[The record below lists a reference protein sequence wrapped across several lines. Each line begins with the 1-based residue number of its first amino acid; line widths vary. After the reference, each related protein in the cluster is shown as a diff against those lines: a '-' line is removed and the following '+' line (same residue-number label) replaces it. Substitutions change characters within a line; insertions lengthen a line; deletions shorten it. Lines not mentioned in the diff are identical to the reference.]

1 MVTMKNAL
9 TKNILREIT
18 RSKSRFLSILII
30 VAIGV
35 AFFAGVRATSPEMKF
50 TADKYLD
57 DNNTADLTIQSLSGF
72 KQSDIDE
79 VKKIVGVSEV
89 YGGYSFDAL
98 AINDD
103 SEKAI
108 KIHSLKIGEKS
119 ANNPVLVDGA
129 MPTNEGEAVTEKT
142 YLEKENL
149 KIGDYI
155 KIKTVNGTKDFKITG
170 IVNSPLYIN
179 TYQRGANSLG
189 NGSTS
194 GFFQIGEKSAKE
206 LALPKIP
213 EIPGIKIEDIY
224 TELSIIVGDAKS
236 KNTFLDEYKDLVN
249 EVKEKIKAVDK
260 NWYIKTRDSNEGI
273 RGFQDDSDRIK
284 AIGTAFPL
292 IFFLVATL
300 VCLTTMTRMVEE
312 HRIQIGTLKA
322 LGYSKF
328 SIVSQYFIYAFT
340 ASVIGSIIGVIL
352 GFKIFP
358 FLIFNAYRIMY
369 TIPPVAGNFH
379 IDLAITSALVAIF
392 CTTLAAVGASI
403 KELVAVPAI
412 LMRPKAPKA
421 GKRILLERIKFI
433 WKRMSFT
440 EKVTA
445 RNIFRYK
452 KRFFMTIIGVAGCTA
467 LLITGFGLKDSIVAV
482 TEKQFGEI
490 YTYDLKGYLRES
502 IQEDKEYSFMD
513 ELKDY
518 NEIEDSLLSFE
529 KNIKVKNN
537 NEENSSV
544 EGYILIPKDVD
555 KLGEFINLREENRK
569 IDIGDNGV
577 VITKKLSKLL
587 NIKEGDNIEISLDDK
602 TVNAKVNH
610 TTEHYVSHYVYMSP
624 KYYEKL
630 FDDKVN
636 YNAFSSKL
644 KNKDVDQED
653 KLSKEM
659 MKNPKIAT
667 INSTT
672 SISDKFKKT
681 MDSVDSVI
689 LVLIASAAALAY
701 VVMYNLT
708 NINISER
715 MRELATIKV
724 LGFYDKEVAGYV
736 YRENII
742 LSIIGTLAGL
752 ILGVFLH
759 KYVITTA
766 ETDMVMFS
774 REIKTMSF
782 IYSSILTIVFSSLV
796 NVVMYKKLKKINMV
810 ESLKSAE

>member
-9 TKNILREIT
+9 TKNTLREIT
-18 RSKSRFLSILII
+18 KSKSRFLSILII

-57 DNNTADLTIQSLSGF
+57 DNNTADLTIQSLNGF
-72 KQSDIDE
+72 KQSDIDK

-119 ANNPVLVDGA
+119 VNNPVLVDGA

-224 TELSIIVGDAKS
+224 TELSIIVDDAKS

-249 EVKEKIKAVDK
+249 EVKEKIEAVDK

-369 TIPPVAGNFH
+369 TIPPVVGNFH

-421 GKRILLERIKFI
+421 GKRILLERIRFI

-445 RNIFRYK
+445 RNILRYK
-452 KRFFMTIIGVAGCTA
+452 KRFFMTVIGVAGCTT

-502 IQEDKEYSFMD
+502 IHEDKEYLFMD

-518 NEIEDSLLSFE
+518 DEIEDSLLSFE
-529 KNIKVKNN
+529 KNIKVESNN
-537 NEENSSV
+537 KENSSV

-555 KLGEFINLREENRK
+555 KLNEFINLREENGK

-602 TVNAKVNH
+602 TVNATVNH
-610 TTEHYVSHYVYMSP
+610 ITEHYVSHYVYMSP

-644 KNKDVDQED
+644 KNKDTNQED

-667 INSTT
+667 INFTT
-672 SISDKFKKT
+672 SISDSFKKT

-689 LVLIASAAALAY
+689 LVLIASAGALAF

-742 LSIIGTLAGL
+742 LSIIGTLVGV

-774 REIKTMSF
+774 REIKIMSF
-782 IYSSILTIVFSSLV
+782 IYSAILTIVFSSLV
-796 NVVMYKKLKKINMV
+796 NIVMYKKLKKINMV

>member
-1 MVTMKNAL
+1 MVTMRNAL

-18 RSKSRFLSILII
+18 KSKSRFLSILII

-50 TADKYLD
+50 TVNKYLD
-57 DNNTADLTIQSLSGF
+57 DNNTADLTIQSLNGF
-72 KQSDIDE
+72 KQSDIDK
-79 VKKIVGVSEV
+79 VKKIVGVSEI
-89 YGGYSFDAL
+89 YEGYSFDAL

-108 KIHSLKIGEKS
+108 KVHSLKIGEKS
-119 ANNPVLVDGA
+119 VNNPVLVEGA
-129 MPTNEGEAVTEKT
+129 MPTNEGEAVTEKA
-142 YLEKENL
+142 YLEEENL

-155 KIKTVNGTKDFKITG
+155 KIKTVNGSKDFKITG

-224 TELSIIVGDAKS
+224 TELSIIVDGAKS

-249 EVKEKIKAVDK
+249 EVKEKIEAIDE
-260 NWYIKTRDSNEGI
+260 NWYIKTRDNNEGI

-284 AIGTAFPL
+284 AIGTTFPL

-312 HRIQIGTLKA
+312 HRTQIGTLKA

-358 FLIFNAYRIMY
+358 LLIFNAYRIMY

-403 KELVAVPAI
+403 KELVVVPAI

-452 KRFFMTIIGVAGCTA
+452 KRFFMTVIGVAGCTA
-467 LLITGFGLKDSIVAV
+467 LLITAFGLKDSIIAV

-490 YTYDLKGYLRES
+490 YTYDLKGYLREG
-502 IQEDKEYSFMD
+502 IQEDREYLFMD

-518 NEIEDSLLSFE
+518 DEIEDSLLSFE

-537 NEENSSV
+537 NEENSGV

-555 KLGEFINLREENRK
+555 RLSEFIKLREDNGK

-587 NIKEGDNIEISLDDK
+587 SIKKGDNIEISLGDK
-602 TVNAKVNH
+602 TVNAQVNYI
-610 TTEHYVSHYVYMSP
+610 TEHYTGHYVYMSP

-630 FDDKVN
+630 FKDKIY
-636 YNAFSSKL
+636 YNAFSSKTQ
-644 KNKDVDQED
+644 KINKDQED
-653 KLSKEM
+653 KLSEEM

-667 INSTT
+667 INFTT
-672 SISDKFKKT
+672 SISDSFKKT

-689 LVLIASAAALAY
+689 LVLIASAASLAF

-708 NINISER
+708 NINIGER

-742 LSIIGTLAGL
+742 LSIIGTLVGL
-752 ILGVFLH
+752 ILGTLLH
-759 KYVITTA
+759 KYVLTTT

-796 NVVMYKKLKKINMV
+796 NIVMYKKLKKINMV

>member
-57 DNNTADLTIQSLSGF
+57 DNNTADLAIQSLNGF
-72 KQSDIDE
+72 KQLDIDK

-89 YGGYSFDAL
+89 YEGYSFDAL
-98 AINDD
+98 AISDD

-108 KIHSLKIGEKS
+108 KVHSIKIGEKS
-119 ANNPVLVDGA
+119 VNNPVLVEGD
-129 MPTNEGEAVTEKT
+129 MPANEGEAVTEKT

-155 KIKTVNGTKDFKITG
+155 KIKTVNGIKDFKITG

-179 TYQRGANSLG
+179 AYQRGANSLG

-213 EIPGIKIEDIY
+213 EIPGIKIEDVY
-224 TELSIIVGDAKS
+224 TELSIIVDGAKS

-249 EVKEKIKAVDK
+249 EVKEKIEVVDK
-260 NWYIKTRDSNEGI
+260 NWYIKTRDNNEGI

-421 GKRILLERIKFI
+421 GKRILLEQIRFI

-452 KRFFMTIIGVAGCTA
+452 KRFFMTIIGIAGCTA

-502 IQEDKEYSFMD
+502 IQEDKEYLFMD
-513 ELKDY
+513 ELKEYD
-518 NEIEDSLLSFE
+518 EIEDSLLSFE

-537 NEENSSV
+537 SEENSSV

-587 NIKEGDNIEISLDDK
+587 NIKKGDNIEISLDDK

-610 TTEHYVSHYVYMSP
+610 ITEHYVSHYVYMSP

-644 KNKDVDQED
+644 KNKDIDQED

-681 MDSVDSVI
+681 MDSVDSVV

>member
-1 MVTMKNAL
+1 MKNAL

-18 RSKSRFLSILII
+18 KSKSRFLSILII

-57 DNNTADLTIQSLSGF
+57 DNNTADLTIQSLNGF
-72 KQSDIDE
+72 KQSDIDK

-224 TELSIIVGDAKS
+224 TELSIVVDDAKS

-249 EVKEKIKAVDK
+249 EVKEKIEAVDK

-403 KELVAVPAI
+403 KELIVVPAI

-421 GKRILLERIKFI
+421 GKRILLERVKFI

-502 IQEDKEYSFMD
+502 IQEDKEYLFMD

-537 NEENSSV
+537 NEENFSV

-610 TTEHYVSHYVYMSP
+610 ITEHYVSHYVYMSP

-644 KNKDVDQED
+644 KNGDIDQED

-681 MDSVDSVI
+681 MDSVDSVV
-689 LVLIASAAALAY
+689 LVLIVSAAALAY

-782 IYSSILTIVFSSLV
+782 VYSSILTIVFSSLV
-796 NVVMYKKLKKINMV
+796 NIVMYKRLKKINMV

>member
-1 MVTMKNAL
+1 MVAMRNAL

-57 DNNTADLTIQSLSGF
+57 DNNTADLTIQSLNGF
-72 KQSDIDE
+72 KQSDIDK

-119 ANNPVLVDGA
+119 VNNPVLVDGA

-224 TELSIIVGDAKS
+224 TELSIIVDDAKS

-249 EVKEKIKAVDK
+249 EVKEKIEAVDK

-369 TIPPVAGNFH
+369 TIPPVVGNFH

-421 GKRILLERIKFI
+421 GKRILLERIRFI

-445 RNIFRYK
+445 RNILRYK
-452 KRFFMTIIGVAGCTA
+452 KRFFMTVIGVAGCTT

-502 IQEDKEYSFMD
+502 IHEDKEYLFMD

-518 NEIEDSLLSFE
+518 DEIEDSLLSFE
-529 KNIKVKNN
+529 KNIKVESNN
-537 NEENSSV
+537 KENSSV

-555 KLGEFINLREENRK
+555 KLNEFINLREENGK

-602 TVNAKVNH
+602 TVNATVNH
-610 TTEHYVSHYVYMSP
+610 ITEHYVSHYVYMSP

-644 KNKDVDQED
+644 KNKDTNQED

-667 INSTT
+667 INFTT
-672 SISDKFKKT
+672 SISDSFKKT

-796 NVVMYKKLKKINMV
+796 NVVMYKRLKKINMV

>member
-18 RSKSRFLSILII
+18 KSKSRFLSILII

-57 DNNTADLTIQSLSGF
+57 DNNTADLTIQSLNGF
-72 KQSDIDE
+72 KQSDIDK

-119 ANNPVLVDGA
+119 VNNPVLVEGA

-224 TELSIIVGDAKS
+224 TELSIIVNDAKS

-249 EVKEKIKAVDK
+249 EVKEKIEAVDK

-403 KELVAVPAI
+403 KELVVVPAI

-421 GKRILLERIKFI
+421 GKRILLERVKFI

-502 IQEDKEYSFMD
+502 IQEDKEYLFMD

-537 NEENSSV
+537 TEENSSV

-610 TTEHYVSHYVYMSP
+610 ITEHYVSHYVYMSP

-630 FDDKVN
+630 FDAKVN

-644 KNKDVDQED
+644 KNKDIDQED

-659 MKNPKIAT
+659 MKSPKIAT

-681 MDSVDSVI
+681 MDSVDSVV

-782 IYSSILTIVFSSLV
+782 VYSSILTIVFSSLV
-796 NVVMYKKLKKINMV
+796 NIVMYKKLKKINMV

>member
-18 RSKSRFLSILII
+18 KSKSRFLSILII

-57 DNNTADLTIQSLSGF
+57 DNNTADLTIQSLNGF
-72 KQSDIDE
+72 KQSDIDK

-119 ANNPVLVDGA
+119 VNNPVLVDGA

-224 TELSIIVGDAKS
+224 TELSIIVDDAKS

-249 EVKEKIKAVDK
+249 EVKEKIEAVDK
-260 NWYIKTRDSNEGI
+260 NWYIKTRDNNEGI

-312 HRIQIGTLKA
+312 HRVQIGTLKA

-502 IQEDKEYSFMD
+502 IQEDKEYLFMD

-555 KLGEFINLREENRK
+555 KLGEFINLREENGK

-602 TVNAKVNH
+602 TVDAKVNH
-610 TTEHYVSHYVYMSP
+610 ITEHYVSHYVYMSP

-644 KNKDVDQED
+644 KNKDIDQED

-667 INSTT
+667 INFTT

-681 MDSVDSVI
+681 MDSVDSVV
-689 LVLIASAAALAY
+689 LVLIASAATLAY

-742 LSIIGTLAGL
+742 LSIIGTLVGL
-752 ILGVFLH
+752 ILGVLLH

-796 NVVMYKKLKKINMV
+796 NIVMYKKLKKINMV

>member
-18 RSKSRFLSILII
+18 KSKSRFLSILII

-57 DNNTADLTIQSLSGF
+57 DNNTADLTIQSLNGF
-72 KQSDIDE
+72 KQSDIDK

-224 TELSIIVGDAKS
+224 TELSIVVDDAKS

-249 EVKEKIKAVDK
+249 EVKEKIEAVDK

-403 KELVAVPAI
+403 KELIVVPAI

-421 GKRILLERIKFI
+421 GKRILLERVKFI

-502 IQEDKEYSFMD
+502 IQEDKEYLFMD

-537 NEENSSV
+537 NEENFSV

-610 TTEHYVSHYVYMSP
+610 ITEHYVSHYVYMSP

-644 KNKDVDQED
+644 KNGDIDQED

-681 MDSVDSVI
+681 MDSVDSVV
-689 LVLIASAAALAY
+689 LVLIVSAAALAY

-782 IYSSILTIVFSSLV
+782 VYSSILTIVFSSLV
-796 NVVMYKKLKKINMV
+796 NIVMYKRLKKINMV

>member
-18 RSKSRFLSILII
+18 KSKSRFLSILII

-57 DNNTADLTIQSLSGF
+57 DNNTADLTIQSLNGF
-72 KQSDIDE
+72 KQSDIDK

-119 ANNPVLVDGA
+119 INNPVLVDGA

-213 EIPGIKIEDIY
+213 EIPGVKIEDIY
-224 TELSIIVGDAKS
+224 TELSIIVDDAKS

-249 EVKEKIKAVDK
+249 EVKEKIEAVDK

-502 IQEDKEYSFMD
+502 IQEDKEYLFMD

-587 NIKEGDNIEISLDDK
+587 NIKEGDDIEISLDDK
-602 TVNAKVNH
+602 TINAKVNH
-610 TTEHYVSHYVYMSP
+610 ITEHYVSHYVYMSP

-644 KNKDVDQED
+644 KNKDIDQED

-681 MDSVDSVI
+681 MDSVDSVV

-796 NVVMYKKLKKINMV
+796 NIVMYKKLKKINMV

>member
-57 DNNTADLTIQSLSGF
+57 DNNTADLTIQSLNGF
-72 KQSDIDE
+72 KESDIDK

-119 ANNPVLVDGA
+119 VNNPVLVEGT
-129 MPTNEGEAVTEKT
+129 MPTNEGEVVTEKT

-213 EIPGIKIEDIY
+213 EIPGVKIEDIY
-224 TELSIIVGDAKS
+224 TELSIIVDDAKS

-249 EVKEKIKAVDK
+249 EVKEKIEAVDK
-260 NWYIKTRDSNEGI
+260 NWYIKTRDNNEGI

-328 SIVSQYFIYAFT
+328 SIISQYFIYAFT

-502 IQEDKEYSFMD
+502 IQEDKEYLFMD

-518 NEIEDSLLSFE
+518 DEIEDSLLSFE

-555 KLGEFINLREENRK
+555 KLGEFINLREENSK

-610 TTEHYVSHYVYMSP
+610 ITEHYVSHYVYMSP

-659 MKNPKIAT
+659 MKNPKITT
-667 INSTT
+667 INFTS
-672 SISDKFKKT
+672 SISDSFKKT

-689 LVLIASAAALAY
+689 LVLIASAGALAF

-742 LSIIGTLAGL
+742 LSIIGTLVGL

-782 IYSSILTIVFSSLV
+782 IYSAILTIVFSSLV
-796 NVVMYKKLKKINMV
+796 NVVMYKRLKKINMV

>member
-18 RSKSRFLSILII
+18 KSKSRFLSILII

-57 DNNTADLTIQSLSGF
+57 DNNTADLTIQSLNGF
-72 KQSDIDE
+72 KQSDIDK

-119 ANNPVLVDGA
+119 VNNPVLVDGA

-224 TELSIIVGDAKS
+224 TELSIIVDDAKS
-236 KNTFLDEYKDLVN
+236 KNTFLNEYKDLVN
-249 EVKEKIKAVDK
+249 EVKEKIEDIDK
-260 NWYIKTRDSNEGI
+260 NWYIKNRDNNEGI

-340 ASVIGSIIGVIL
+340 ASAIGSIIGVIL

-502 IQEDKEYSFMD
+502 IQEDKEYLFMD

-610 TTEHYVSHYVYMSP
+610 ITEHYVSHYVYMSP

-630 FDDKVN
+630 FDAKVN

-644 KNKDVDQED
+644 KNKDIDQED

-659 MKNPKIAT
+659 MKSPKIAT

-681 MDSVDSVI
+681 MDSVDSVV

-774 REIKTMSF
+774 REIKIMSF

-796 NVVMYKKLKKINMV
+796 NIVMYKKLKKINMV

>member
-57 DNNTADLTIQSLSGF
+57 DNNTADLTIQSLNGF
-72 KQSDIDE
+72 KQSDID
-79 VKKIVGVSEV
+79 KIKDVSGVSEV

-119 ANNPVLVDGA
+119 VNNPVLVEGA

-155 KIKTVNGTKDFKITG
+155 KIKTVNGTKDFKIIG

-213 EIPGIKIEDIY
+213 EIPGTKIEDIY
-224 TELSIIVGDAKS
+224 TELSIIVDDAKS

-249 EVKEKIKAVDK
+249 EVKEKIEAVDK
-260 NWYIKTRDSNEGI
+260 NWYIKIRDNNEGI

-502 IQEDKEYSFMD
+502 IQEDKEYLFMD

-555 KLGEFINLREENRK
+555 KLGGFINLREENRK

-610 TTEHYVSHYVYMSP
+610 ITEHYVSHYVYMSP

-630 FDDKVN
+630 LDDKVN

-644 KNKDVDQED
+644 KNKDIDQED

-681 MDSVDSVI
+681 MDSVDSVV

>member
-18 RSKSRFLSILII
+18 KSKSRFLSILII

-57 DNNTADLTIQSLSGF
+57 DNNTADLTIQSLNGF
-72 KQSDIDE
+72 KQSDIDK

-119 ANNPVLVDGA
+119 VNNPVLVKGA

-206 LALPKIP
+206 LALPKIH

-224 TELSIIVGDAKS
+224 TELSIIVDDAKS
-236 KNTFLDEYKDLVN
+236 KNTFLNEYKDLVN
-249 EVKEKIKAVDK
+249 EVKEKIEDIDK
-260 NWYIKTRDSNEGI
+260 NWYIKNRDNNEGI

-340 ASVIGSIIGVIL
+340 ASAIGSIIGVIL

-490 YTYDLKGYLRES
+490 YTYDLKGYLREN
-502 IQEDKEYSFMD
+502 IQEDKEYLFMD

-610 TTEHYVSHYVYMSP
+610 ITEHYVSHYVYMSP